1 VAKFVPCGVHLP
13 ENKFQSL
20 VGIDNIECA
29 TLERFYEILFQKNT
43 EPFLFEFLI
52 VRIRFI
58 ADGESDGHI
67 SGVVRYAPLRSR
79 IPAPRVAPSA
89 AFAAF
94 RRAAAFFVTVS
105 MIVKPPSIR
114 WRPPN
119 NSVPVRA
126 P

>member
-67 SGVVRYAPLRSR
+67 SGVVRYRTSSEPDSGSARCSLRG
-79 IPAPRVAPSA
+79 
-89 AFAAF
+89 F
-94 RRAAAFFVTVS
+94 RGL
-105 MIVKPPSIR
+105 
-114 WRPPN
+114 
-119 NSVPVRA
+119 
-126 P
+126 